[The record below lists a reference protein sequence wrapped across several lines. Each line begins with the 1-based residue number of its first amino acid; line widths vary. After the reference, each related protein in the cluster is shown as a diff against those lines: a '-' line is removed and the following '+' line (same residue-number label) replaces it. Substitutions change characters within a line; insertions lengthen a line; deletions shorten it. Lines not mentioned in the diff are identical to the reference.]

1 MSLGALAFLN
11 PWLLAALASL
21 PLIYWLLRAVPPK
34 PQQIEFPPTRILIEL
49 ENTEKTPAKT
59 PWWLLLLRLLAAALV
74 IFALAEPV
82 LNPNRD
88 GKLAGTGPVVIA
100 VDNGWTTGSHWTE
113 RAKLAG
119 RLIGEA
125 EAQNRPVVVMATAA
139 SAKTPSARIE
149 APADAKSTIAAISP
163 QPFKPDRKAALAAL
177 QSSLASQG
185 GAPTSVVW
193 LADGVDHDQ
202 AAGDFAAGLQA
213 LANGGTFA
221 VVESP
226 AGGEAIGVVASVS
239 ASGKLEAKVVRSG
252 GPARDGIVQALSA
265 RSQRLGE
272 APFKLADGARDTT
285 VTFELPLEL
294 RNQVTRVEVAGE
306 RSAGSISL
314 LDQRSQWQRVGLLSG
329 EPAEKS
335 QPLLAPLYYIEK
347 AIQPFAEVIKPKDQ
361 NLTEGIESIL
371 AEHASVL
378 MLADIGTMTGD
389 IKDKVAEW
397 VTKGGVLVR
406 FAGPRLEQGGDG
418 LLPVALR
425 FGGRTLGG
433 ALSWSV
439 PQPLQ
444 PFEAS
449 SPFAGLV
456 ISDDVRVS
464 RQVLADPTLL
474 SDETEVW
481 ARLAD
486 GTPLVTAQKR
496 KAGWVVLFHVTGNSD
511 WSNLPLSGLFVEMLQ
526 RVVAL
531 TGLADVA
538 TRGEAAAS
546 PLAAVEEATLLPPVE
561 ALDGYGRIGPPP
573 PAARPIAVADLKS
586 VRPDATHPPGL
597 YGPPGKVAALNVV
610 DASSNLAAIGA
621 LPAGSIRT
629 GYRASEARQLKS
641 FGLAAALTLLLGDVL
656 AMLALQAGWF
666 NRARS
671 VAAGVLL
678 AVAVS
683 GLVITPDRVAAQASG
698 NQAAAVRPTQPV
710 DDSFALAAA
719 LRSRLAY
726 VLTGDAATDE
736 TSRLGLNGLGQMLIA
751 RTAFEPAEPLGVDI
765 ERDEL
770 AFFPVLYWPVQADA
784 REPSEAALAR
794 IDAYM
799 KGGGLIVFDTRD
811 LNENL
816 PSLDATGGPGA
827 VALQRLIGRLD
838 IPALEPVPSDHV
850 LTKSFYLLRSFPGRF
865 DGGALW
871 VEAEE
876 GSQASDARRPRHS
889 DGVSSILVS
898 SNDFAG
904 AWAIDEGGNAVF
916 PVIPGGEEQREWAY
930 RVGINIVMYALTGN
944 YKADQV
950 HIPALLERLGQ

>member
-1 MSLGALAFLN
+1 MTLGPLGFLN
-11 PWLLAALASL
+11 PMLLLALLAL
-21 PLIYWLLRAVPPK
+21 PLIWWLLRATPPE
-34 PQQIEFPPTRILIEL
+34 PRRVQFPAVRILKGLISREQ
-49 ENTEKTPAKT
+49 TPARS
-59 PWWLLLLRLLAAALV
+59 PWWLTALRMLAAAC
-74 IFALAEPV
+74 IIAALAEPV
-82 LNPNRD
+82 LNPDDATIGGEGPVVALVDDGWASASHWPERKAMLALVLDQAERQRRPVMLVASAGLGANERPVLESAKAARDRAEALEPKPFAPNRLAAI
-88 GKLAGTGPVVIA
+88 GAARTALAGTSSASVLWLSDGLGHGDTGA
-100 VDNGWTTGSHWTE
+100 VAE
-113 RAKLAG
+113 QLAQLAG
-119 RLIGEA
+119 SGQLVLVEPGKSARVLGLRMKSVNGSTLEA
-125 EAQNRPVVVMATAA
+125 EVVGIGGDPLAGVVV
-139 SAKTPSARIE
+139 
-149 APADAKSTIAAISP
+149 
-163 QPFKPDRKAALAAL
+163 
-177 QSSLASQG
+177 
-185 GAPTSVVW
+185 
-193 LADGVDHDQ
+193 
-202 AAGDFAAGLQA
+202 
-213 LANGGTFA
+213 
-221 VVESP
+221 
-226 AGGEAIGVVASVS
+226 
-239 ASGKLEAKVVRSG
+239 
-252 GPARDGIVQALSA
+252 ALSG
-265 RSQRLGE
+265 RGQPLGE
-272 APFKLADGARDTT
+272 APFQLSFGSGSAAA
-285 VTFELPLEL
+285 TFDLPLEL
-294 RNQVTRVEVAGE
+294 RNQIARLEIVGE
-306 RSAGSISL
+306 RSAGAVHL
-314 LDQRSQWQRVGLLSG
+314 LDASKRWNRIGLASGSPRGEAQQLLS
-329 EPAEKS
+329 
-335 QPLLAPLYYIEK
+335 PLHYIERALIPYADLVRDNDSNSAE
-347 AIQPFAEVIKPKDQ
+347 AIA
-361 NLTEGIESIL
+361 NLLGQGV
-371 AEHASVL
+371 SVL
-378 MLADIGTMTGD
+378 VLADIGRLVDTTYERVGT
-389 IKDKVAEW
+389 W
-397 VTKGGVLVR
+397 VEKGGVLVR

-546 PLAAVEEATLLPPVE
+546 PLAAVEDAALLPPVE

-573 PAARPIAVADLKS
+573 PAARPIAVSDLKS

-666 NRARS
+666 ARARS

-678 AVAVS
+678 ALAVS
-683 GLVITPDRVAAQASG
+683 ALVFTPDRVAAQESG
-698 NQAAAVRPTQPV
+698 NQAAAVRPTPPV

-719 LRSRLAY
+719 LRPRLAY